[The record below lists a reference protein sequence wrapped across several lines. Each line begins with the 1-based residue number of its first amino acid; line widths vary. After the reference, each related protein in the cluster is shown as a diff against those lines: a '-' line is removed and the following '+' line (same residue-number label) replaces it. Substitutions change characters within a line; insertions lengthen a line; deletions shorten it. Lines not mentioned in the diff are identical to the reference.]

1 MSAAVITS
9 QKPTLSHR
17 MLLCN
22 VIMYTCRQSRSQFRL
37 PLCTLHFL
45 TDTCTQMWTDRAW
58 PVAERAAAWPSI
70 PLSLPPSIPPL
81 HTPAWSILFIDFSF
95 SFIFQK
101 VLSPP
106 FPRSYNKYLWITPL
120 FYCQILPIPAP
131 SNKTHR
137 HHLRLTYAMKLS
149 SAAANWEFAVEHTIC
164 IFVNV
169 CTKSKTLT

>member
-1 MSAAVITS
+1 MSAAVITFH
-9 QKPTLSHR
+9 KPTLSHW

-37 PLCTLHFL
+37 PLRTPHFL
-45 TDTCTQMWTDRAW
+45 TDTCTQMWMDRAW
-58 PVAERAAAWPSI
+58 PVAEWAAAWPCI
-70 PLSLPPSIPPL
+70 PLSL

-101 VLSPP
+101 VLPPP
-106 FPRSYNKYLWITPL
+106 FPKSYNKYLWITSL
-120 FYCQILPIPAP
+120 FCCQILPIPAP

-137 HHLRLTYAMKLS
+137 HHLRLTSAMKLS
-149 SAAANWEFAVEHTIC
+149 SAAANWEFAVEHAIC

-169 CTKSKTLT
+169 CTESKTLT